1 MLRNFRKPLIMMTPK
16 SLLRHKAAVSTIDE
30 FLGDSHFKR
39 ILSDPNAP
47 ADEKVKR
54 LVLCSGKV
62 FYDLA
67 EARDAAGDKGTSI
80 VRIEQLYPFPSDA
93 LAARIAR
100 MTNLE
105 TVVWAQEE
113 PKNNGAW
120 SFVECLIEEAAKA
133 AGKAIR
139 PVYAGRKASAST
151 ATGFLKKHT
160 SQQAAL
166 VAEALGHEPKA

>member
-1 MLRNFRKPLIMMTPK
+1 MTPK

-30 FLGDSHFKR
+30 FLGDSHFRR

-47 ADEKVKR
+47 ADDKVKR

-67 EARDAAGDKGTSI
+67 EARDAAGDSETTI

-93 LAARIAR
+93 LAARIGR
-100 MTNLE
+100 MKNLE
-105 TVVWAQEE
+105 AIVWAQEE

-120 SFVECLIEEAAKA
+120 SFVECLIEEAARG

-139 PVYAGRKASAST
+139 PAYAGRKASAST
-151 ATGFLKKHT
+151 ATGLMKNHT
-160 SQQAAL
+160 KQQAAL
-166 VAEALGHEPKA
+166 VAEALGHEVKA